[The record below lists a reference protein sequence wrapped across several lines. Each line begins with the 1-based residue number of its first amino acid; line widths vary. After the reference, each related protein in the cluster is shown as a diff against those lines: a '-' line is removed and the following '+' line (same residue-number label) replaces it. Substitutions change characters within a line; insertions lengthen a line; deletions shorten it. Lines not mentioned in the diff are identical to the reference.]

1 MKRTFFLAC
10 VVIGASLPAHAQSS
24 SMSVEIGTAR
34 TRYADSIDATAV
46 SISPAIR
53 AAGTNAS
60 ISASGTLSQLSGASS
75 NSGLVDA
82 SIFTGTWRSLS
93 AEIEGLAGGSA
104 HSDGARTGQL
114 LGSGRLHVIP
124 GGYGM
129 WAGAG
134 LGRTWDGAWRGVVQ
148 GDLGAW
154 VAGTPG
160 VASLSVSP
168 TVVDDT
174 IKYTDTFVSLHRVM
188 ATWDLSASFGARA
201 GQQVPTLQ
209 ANHTTW
215 GSLAATFWAKPT
227 IGLVASVGTY
237 PVDFT
242 QGFPGGRFLS
252 LGLRF
257 GTNRKLERSAGVVA
271 TPPAEG
277 PGAAA
282 AVAAFEVTRLEGGAY
297 GMRVRARS
305 ARRVEVTGD
314 FSEWAPVGLQ
324 DQGGGWW
331 TVTVPLSRGAHE
343 VNVRVDGGAWMVP
356 PGLLSATDEFGGS
369 VGRFVIP

>member
-1 MKRTFFLAC
+1 MSRTFFLAC
-10 VVIGASLPAHAQSS
+10 MVAGASLPAHAQS

-34 TRYADSIDATAV
+34 TRYADSLDATAV
-46 SISPAIR
+46 SISPAVR

-60 ISASGTLSQLSGASS
+60 ISASGTLSELSGASS

-114 LGSGRLHVIP
+114 LGSGRLHVIR
-124 GGYGM
+124 GGYGA

-160 VASLSVSP
+160 VASVSVSP

-174 IKYTDTFVSLHRVM
+174 IKYTDTFVALHRAM
-188 ATWDLSASFGARA
+188 ATWDLNASFGARA

-215 GSLAATFWAKPT
+215 GGLAVTFWAKPT
-227 IGLVASVGTY
+227 IGLIASVGTY

-257 GTNRKLERSAGVVA
+257 ATNRKRERSGGVVA
-271 TPPAEG
+271 TPPVEG
-277 PGAAA
+277 PGA
-282 AVAAFEVTRLEGGAY
+282 AVAAFEVTRLEGGEY
-297 GMRVRARS
+297 RIRVQAGS

-314 FSEWAPVGLQ
+314 FSEWVPLALQ
-324 DQGGGWW
+324 DQGGWW

-343 VNVRVDGGAWMVP
+343 VNVRVNGGAWMVP

-369 VGRFVIP
+369 VGRFIVP